1 VDVDPTLFA
10 RGYAYFLAAGLA
22 IARIGGLVMV
32 APIFTRLGPTGIIR
46 GAIAL
51 ALALPMLP
59 FIADVLKAE
68 HFTPITFAA
77 LTLKEGA
84 VGVVIGLVLGVPF
97 WAAESAGSIL
107 DYQRGSN
114 AASLLDPLQEVVEG
128 ITGTLFGLTMVA
140 LYYTSGGLSLTLGT
154 VYDSYKLWPPGHF
167 LPMFGA
173 DAPSIFLSL
182 LDRIVTMGVLL
193 VSPLMVCLLLSDLLI
208 GLLSRAAPNFNL
220 FALSLSTKNLVF
232 AALLAIYCVFMI
244 SYMGDNLGSLLQA
257 GSELERIRGMPR

>member
-1 VDVDPTLFA
+1 VEVDPTLFA
-10 RGYAYFLAAGLA
+10 RGHAYFLAAGLA

-59 FIADVLKAE
+59 FIADVLNAE

-84 VGVVIGLVLGVPF
+84 VGVVIGL
-97 WAAESAGSIL
+97 
-107 DYQRGSN
+107 
-114 AASLLDPLQEVVEG
+114 
-128 ITGTLFGLTMVA
+128 GTLFGLTMVA

-173 DAPSIFLSL
+173 DAASIFLSL

>member
-10 RGYAYFLAAGLA
+10 RGFAYFLAAGLA
-22 IARIGGLVMV
+22 TARTSGLVVV
-32 APIFTRLGPTGIIR
+32 APIFTRLGLTGMLR
-46 GAIAL
+46 GAMAL
-51 ALALPMLP
+51 ALALPLLP
-59 FIADVLKAE
+59 SMADVLIAE

-77 LTLKEGA
+77 LTLKEGV

-97 WAAESAGSIL
+97 WAAELAGSIL

-114 AASLLDPLQEVVEG
+114 AASLVDPMQEVTEG
-128 ITGTLFGLTMVA
+128 ITGTLLGITMVA
-140 LYYTSGGLSLTLGT
+140 LYYTSGGLSLTLRT

-173 DAPSIFLSL
+173 DAASIFLSL
-182 LDRIVTMGVLL
+182 LDGIATMGVLL
-193 VSPLMVCLLLSDLLI
+193 AAPLMVCLLLSDLLI

-232 AALLAIYCVFMI
+232 AALLAFYCAFMI
-244 SYMGDNLGSLLQA
+244 TYMGDNLGALLQV
-257 GSELERIRGMPR
+257 GSELGRIRGMPP